1 MKITDSIKEKLAKLK
16 EFGLNFSFSEQE
28 QKFVKAMLAD
38 GTTEISTDADSF
50 GVGAAVTVNG
60 EPAPDGEHTLAT
72 GEMITTVGGV
82 ITEAK
87 PAEPAVTEIEI
98 EMSAEDVEALADKAT
113 EMGEQVT
120 ELTKANESLTTEVAS
135 LTEANENFKK
145 EIATLKAEVVKFSKQ
160 PAGKSAKEVDAVPAN
175 ESAHEKFLRESRERR
190 ENFSSVKK

>member
-87 PAEPAVTEIEI
+87 PAEPAEIEI
-98 EMSAEDVEALADKAT
+98 EMSAEDVEALADKAA
-113 EMGEQVT
+113 EMGEQVS
-120 ELTKANESLTTEVAS
+120 ELTKEKESLTTEVAT

-160 PAGKSAKEVDAVPAN
+160 PAGKSAKEVEGIPAN

-190 ENFSSVKK
+190 EIFSAVKK